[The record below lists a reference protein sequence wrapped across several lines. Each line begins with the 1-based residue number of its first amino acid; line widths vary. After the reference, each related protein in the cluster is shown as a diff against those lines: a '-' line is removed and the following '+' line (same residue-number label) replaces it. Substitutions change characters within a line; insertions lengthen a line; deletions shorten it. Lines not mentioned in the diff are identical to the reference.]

1 MRHGEPFQWH
11 SDGMKATMDKAGR
24 ITIPDLLRE
33 RLGMVPGP
41 VDLIIDGD
49 GIRIEIE
56 THGNVLERDGRLVIT
71 GGLALTADDIRKRRL
86 SDQR

>member
-1 MRHGEPFQWH
+1 
-11 SDGMKATMDKAGR
+11 MDKAGR
-24 ITIPDLLRE
+24 ITIPALLRE

-41 VDLIIDGD
+41 VDLTIDGG

-56 THGNVLERDGRLVIT
+56 IDGNVLERDGRLVLI
-71 GGLALTADDIRKRRL
+71 GGPALTADDIRKRRL

>member
-1 MRHGEPFQWH
+1 
-11 SDGMKATMDKAGR
+11 MDKAGR

-86 SDQR
+86 ADQR